1 MKMEAKTTVWDE
13 ARDWASYQKWHLRKD
28 ALQNTVSVICGN

>member
-1 MKMEAKTTVWDE
+1 MKTEAINTAQDE

-28 ALQNTVSVICGN
+28 ALQNTGSVICGN